1 MIRKLEVRNFKRFRH
16 ATFELD
22 DQIVMVGPN
31 NCGKTTVLQA
41 IALWAEAWHHWIQDD
56 EASGWLRGESEDAMR
71 MGDGGYVPTLLDGVH
86 SVAVTTLAH
95 LWHDRE
101 VSEPIVLAIHTE
113 EWKVALELA
122 FKTSGTMAV
131 RPADAV
137 GVQELRICGLDP
149 FSAVYIPSS
158 LQIEET
164 ESILEEDVLRIRLS
178 RGGGATVLR
187 NMLLRLSESRDKWE
201 TLTTEIHALFGYGVR
216 DPSRGEPL
224 NAFYRHSEDHNWLE
238 IACAGS
244 GFRQMLLLNSS
255 LLYSKPQV
263 VLIDEPDIHLHR
275 LLQEEVY
282 RRLPKLWGSQM
293 IVSSHS
299 DVLVDAVEAADHL
312 RSVTTTGLAQVKRAP
327 AKSALSLLTNSQIHT
342 AMAIERILY
351 VEGKTDVPILRA
363 WARTID
369 HPVLPFLE
377 KPFWLPTA
385 ERKKGFAQRH
395 YRAIRTIV
403 ASFRGIELRDRNN
416 RDVVSKGDN
425 GIKKSPWMPVRIYWS
440 RHEIENYL
448 LHPKVILRFL
458 DKRGSDDMKMRADEY
473 MRKQWLPVLYDEPFA
488 DNEFDTRKG
497 KDVISKLMENVGLPW
512 NDTNCVDIAQE
523 MRRDEVHPEVHE
535 KLDRVAKELD
545 LPGSQ

>member
-86 SVAVTTLAH
+86 SVAVTTLVH

-238 IACAGS
+238 NLRRQRSSANRDPPKRLRPISDVAGFDPS
-244 GFRQMLLLNSS
+244 RRPQNAEAFDKGDLRNCQARQRENLGVVETENPFFCNRVDRPGTGPALGKNAGLGQPHAQSVDGRVVLGHVKALGS
-255 LLYSKPQV
+255 QEFGQRVAGDAQV
-263 VLIDEPDIHLHR
+263 VLLHLQNGFHDPEPAAVEENMPGESVVERWARPYRQLFCQVRRAILSGRQKAVLHGGLQWELGPSLGRHLPHR
-275 LLQEEVY
+275 ADPNG
-282 RRLPKLWGSQM
+282 RLPYRYCQGF
-293 IVSSHS
+293 
-299 DVLVDAVEAADHL
+299 LVAGVPNRRVQEVRQRH
-312 RSVTTTGLAQVKRAP
+312 QVGE
-327 AKSALSLLTNSQIHT
+327 N
-342 AMAIERILY
+342 
-351 VEGKTDVPILRA
+351 
-363 WARTID
+363 
-369 HPVLPFLE
+369 
-377 KPFWLPTA
+377 WLPTGIRLA
-385 ERKKGFAQRH
+385 GRAGTVSSVPRATGER
-395 YRAIRTIV
+395 
-403 ASFRGIELRDRNN
+403 RGRR
-416 RDVVSKGDN
+416 RPFVPATGP
-425 GIKKSPWMPVRIYWS
+425 GPAPVRP
-440 RHEIENYL
+440 RT
-448 LHPKVILRFL
+448 PRRPGGL
-458 DKRGSDDMKMRADEY
+458 DGRCGRRAWRGA
-473 MRKQWLPVLYDEPFA
+473 
-488 DNEFDTRKG
+488 
-497 KDVISKLMENVGLPW
+497 
-512 NDTNCVDIAQE
+512 
-523 MRRDEVHPEVHE
+523 
-535 KLDRVAKELD
+535 
-545 LPGSQ
+545 